1 MAIDVG
7 IIGLGPA
14 WESRYRPALERL
26 RDRIAVRG
34 VFDPVACRAR
44 KTAEELGTSAAEG
57 IVPLTERRRLRA
69 LLLFDPGWSGLHGVR
84 LAASGERPVFVAG
97 ALGAGLAA
105 WRGLRD
111 EAAEKGWTIVPEF
124 ACRYAP
130 ASGRLREL
138 FATRLGRP
146 TSVRLQFAAQGA
158 NGEAAPRAESGCAT
172 NGSAAA
178 AGPVRT
184 SEAADWCAY
193 LIGTPA
199 VRVAAA
205 SCDDGW
211 TARLEFRAPKS
222 GGAGAVAEW
231 DVRSGAD
238 GGCTA
243 HIVCERGEA
252 VVTGPRDLT
261 WTAGD
266 AVGEHRE
273 CLTTDRDEVDV
284 LLDHFCRRAAGGLVS
299 TADPSDACRALAVA
313 AALGTSLAHGGTAIA
328 IDAGA

>member
-44 KTAEELGTSAAEG
+44 KTAEELGTGAVEG
-57 IVPLTERRRLRA
+57 IVPLTERPRLRA
-69 LLLFDPGWSGLHGVR
+69 LLLFDPGWAGLHGVR
-84 LAASGERPVFVAG
+84 LAAAGERPVFVAG
-97 ALGAGLAA
+97 ALGADLLA

-124 ACRYAP
+124 AMRYVP

-146 TSVRLQFAAQGA
+146 TSVRLEFAAPLPRPETAHRAGA
-158 NGEAAPRAESGCAT
+158 ECAT
-172 NGSAAA
+172 NGTAARP
-178 AGPVRT
+178 GPET
-184 SEAADWCAY
+184 SEAADWCGY
-193 LIGTPA
+193 LIGTPV
-199 VRVAAA
+199 VRVAA
-205 SCDDGW
+205 DQHGDGW

-222 GGAGAVAEW
+222 GGPGAVAEW
-231 DVRSGAD
+231 DVRIAEH

-243 HIVCERGEA
+243 RIVCERGEA

-261 WTAGD
+261 WTAGEE
-266 AVGEHRE
+266 VGEHRE

-313 AALGTSLAHGGTAIA
+313 EALGASLAQGGAMVAVDTSV
-328 IDAGA
+328 